1 MEYKSIY
8 VDGIKISH
16 FHYNEGE
23 EKLEAYDEFGRIIA
37 DYDMTSEQWSELDK
51 LSYAA
56 CWEELGVLF
65 GDPEENN

>member
-8 VDGIKISH
+8 INGIRVGC
-16 FHYNEGE
+16 FNYNKGE
-23 EKLEAYDEFGRIIA
+23 EKLEAYDEFRRIIA
-37 DYDMTSEQWSELDK
+37 EYEMSPEQWNELDK
-51 LSYAA
+51 LSYAD

>member
-1 MEYKSIY
+1 MKYKSIY
-8 VDGIKISH
+8 VNGIKVNF
-16 FHYNEGE
+16 FHYDDGK
-23 EKLEAYDEFGRIIA
+23 EKLEAYDKFKRIIA
-37 DYDMTSEQWSELDK
+37 EYEMTPEQWSELDK